1 MICTPISQLLGRGPP
16 PPRSSP
22 PASLPAGQ
30 ACTEVPRARTG
41 CLNRVLCERPS
52 SLRLCCHLAADMC
65 KGGEESPRMQRGMN
79 DLTFEQLPDFSC
91 FWFGRRGPER
101 CFLLG
106 DLLPLIMVQV
116 EWFILT
122 FSREKESWNFKP
134 SWKDPDCLGGYLCFY
149 PQPLEKKR
157 RPTLKPAKTNK

>member
-1 MICTPISQLLGRGPP
+1 
-16 PPRSSP
+16 
-22 PASLPAGQ
+22 
-30 ACTEVPRARTG
+30 
-41 CLNRVLCERPS
+41 
-52 SLRLCCHLAADMC
+52 
-65 KGGEESPRMQRGMN
+65 MQRGMN

>member
-1 MICTPISQLLGRGPP
+1 
-16 PPRSSP
+16 
-22 PASLPAGQ
+22 
-30 ACTEVPRARTG
+30 
-41 CLNRVLCERPS
+41 
-52 SLRLCCHLAADMC
+52 MC
-65 KGGEESPRMQRGMN
+65 KDGEESPRMQRGMN

-91 FWFGRRGPER
+91 FWFGRIGPER

-134 SWKDPDCLGGYLCFY
+134 SWK
-149 PQPLEKKR
+149 
-157 RPTLKPAKTNK
+157 TLIV